1 VTVTFAPV
9 DEQLALLRRGAVDL
23 VSEDDLR
30 RKLERSRASG
40 RPLAVKAGFD
50 PSSPDLHLG
59 HTVLLRKMA
68 HFQRLGHR
76 VIFLVGDFTG
86 LIGDPSGRKATR
98 PQLTREQLVDNA
110 ETYARQVYKL
120 LDREATVVRYNSE
133 WLAPMGAEGLIRLAG
148 RWTLARMMERDD
160 FRSRWQAHE
169 PISIHELLYPLVQGK
184 DSVEMA
190 KRPDVGCDVELGGH
204 DQIFNLLVG
213 RDLMREEGLEPQV
226 CLTVPLLVGLD
237 GHEKMSK
244 SLGNAIAV
252 EDPPRE
258 IYGKT
263 MSIPDA
269 LMWDWLLLLTD
280 TPADEIARQKADVDK
295 GELHPMKVK
304 KSLARKLVAQFH
316 DDAAASEAEAE
327 FERIFTAKGVPDEVP
342 EIRFRRPVSVE
353 QLSARAS
360 ARIDSTAE
368 GQVVDVYSLVV
379 LLVGAQLVN
388 SKSDA
393 RRMIEQGAVTIDG
406 QRASSADLVLEEREE
421 PYLVRVGKR
430 RFARLRIG

>member
-1 VTVTFAPV
+1 MSPSFPPV
-9 DEQLALLRRGAVDL
+9 AEQLALLGRGAVDL

-30 RKLERSRASG
+30 RKLERSRSTG

-50 PSSPDLHLG
+50 PSTPDLHLG

-76 VIFLVGDFTG
+76 VVFLIGDFTG
-86 LIGDPSGRKATR
+86 MIGDPSGRKATR
-98 PQLTREQLVDNA
+98 PQLTREQLLENA
-110 ETYARQVYKL
+110 ETYARQVYKI
-120 LDREATVVRYNSE
+120 LDREATLVRFNSE

-148 RWTLARMMERDD
+148 RWTLARMMERED
-160 FRSRWQAHE
+160 FRSRWEAHQ

-190 KRPDVGCDVELGGH
+190 KRPEIGCDVELGGH

-280 TPADEIARQKADVDK
+280 TPAAEIAAQKTQVEK
-295 GELHPMKVK
+295 GELHPMRVK
-304 KSLARKLVAQFH
+304 KALARALVTQFH
-316 DDAAASEAEAE
+316 DAAAATEAEGE
-327 FERIFTAKGVPDEVP
+327 FERVFAAKGVPDEMP
-342 EIRFRRPVSVE
+342 EVE
-353 QLSARAS
+353 GSPP
-360 ARIDSTAE
+360 DTN
-368 GQVVDVYSLVV
+368 V
-379 LLVGAQLVN
+379 LWLLRHHNVLPSMN
-388 SKSDA
+388 EA
-393 RRMIEQGAVTIDG
+393 RRRLKSGAISVDG
-406 QRASSADLVLEEREE
+406 DVLGEGSEMLELAPRAE
-421 PYLVRVGKR
+421 PYVIKAGKR
-430 RFARLRIG
+430 DFIRVHVVENSAAAKPPSS

>member
-1 VTVTFAPV
+1 MPTPFPSV
-9 DEQLALLRRGAVDL
+9 DDQLALLRRGAVDL

-30 RKLERSRASG
+30 RKLERSRSTG
-40 RPLAVKAGFD
+40 EPLAVKAGFD

-76 VIFLVGDFTG
+76 VIFLIGDFTG
-86 LIGDPSGRKATR
+86 MIGDPTGKKATR
-98 PQLTREQLVDNA
+98 PQLTREALLANA
-110 ETYARQVYKL
+110 ETYSRQVYKI
-120 LDREATVVRYNSE
+120 LDREATVVRFNSE

-160 FRSRWQAHE
+160 FRSRWQARE

-190 KRPDVGCDVELGGH
+190 RRPGVGCDVELGGH

-280 TPADEIARQKADVDK
+280 TPAEAIAAQKGDVAR

-304 KSLARKLVAQFH
+304 KALARALVAQFH
-316 DDAAASEAEAE
+316 DPAAAAEAEAE
-327 FERIFTAKGVPDEVP
+327 FERVFAGGGAPDEVP
-342 EIRFRRPVSVE
+342 EVA
-353 QLSARAS
+353 LAAS
-360 ARIDSTAE
+360 PPLAD
-368 GQVVDVYSLVV
+368 
-379 LLVGAQLVN
+379 LLVAAGLAP
-388 SKSDA
+388 SKNEA
-393 RRMIEQGAVTIDG
+393 RRLLSQGAVTIDG
-406 QRASSADLVLEEREE
+406 ERASDPHAVLAAREA
-421 PYLVRVGKR
+421 PYLVKAGKR
-430 RFARLRIG
+430 RFARLRLR